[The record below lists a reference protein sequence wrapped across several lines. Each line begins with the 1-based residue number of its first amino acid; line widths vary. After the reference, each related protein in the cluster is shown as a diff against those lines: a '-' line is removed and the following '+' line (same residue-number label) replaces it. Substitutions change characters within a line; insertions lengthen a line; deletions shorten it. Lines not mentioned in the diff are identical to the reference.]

1 MVIRIDRP
9 DSEDG
14 RRLIQRL
21 DEDLLQRYPA
31 VEIHGLHPQDIA
43 DPHLT
48 FLVASIDG
56 HAVGCGALHLALGV
70 GEVKRM
76 FVLPEFRG
84 RGIARQLLMAL
95 ESTARE
101 RGYSTLRLETGT
113 RQPEAIGL
121 YRSAGYSEIP
131 CFGEYAGDRFSV
143 CFEKRFARG
152 AVFEKPCLPVRSIEG
167 LGVTIRRS

>member
-1 MVIRIDRP
+1 MDNPPGMVIRFDHP

-31 VEIHGLHPQDIA
+31 TAIHGLHPQDIA

-48 FLVASIDG
+48 FLVASVDG
-56 HAVGCGALHLALGV
+56 HALGCGALRPLEPGV

-84 RGIARQLLMAL
+84 RGIARQILMAL

-101 RGYSTLRLETGT
+101 RGYSTLRLDTGT

-121 YRSAGYSEIP
+121 YRSAGYSKIP
-131 CFGEYAGDRFSV
+131 CFGEYADDLFSV
-143 CFEKRFARG
+143 CFEKRFA
-152 AVFEKPCLPVRSIEG
+152 
-167 LGVTIRRS
+167 

>member
-1 MVIRIDRP
+1 MDNPQGMVIRFDHP

-31 VEIHGLHPQDIA
+31 TAIHGLHPQDIA

-48 FLVASIDG
+48 FLVASVDG
-56 HAVGCGALHLALGV
+56 HALGCGALRPLEPGV

-84 RGIARQLLMAL
+84 RGIARQILMAL

-121 YRSAGYSEIP
+121 YRSAGYSKIP
-131 CFGEYAGDRFSV
+131 CFGEYADDLFSI
-143 CFEKRFARG
+143 CFEKRFA
-152 AVFEKPCLPVRSIEG
+152 
-167 LGVTIRRS
+167 